1 MIDSGSRPKSRN
13 LRSLMPVLAFLK
25 PYGWRMFFAG
35 LALVFTSA
43 VTLSLGQGVRLL
55 IDEGLVQ
62 GSKEQ
67 LTLTLMFFTGLVFLM
82 SLGTFTRFYL
92 VSWIG
97 ERVSTDLRVAVF
109 RHLIRLHPA
118 FFETNLSGEIQARI
132 TADTTVLQT
141 VIGSSL
147 SIALRN
153 GLMLIGGIGWLFWI
167 NPKLTATVLAVVP
180 VVVVPII
187 IFGRRVRRL
196 SRSSQDR
203 VATVGAFVGEAL
215 QNIKIVQGFNH
226 QAEDVRQFNGHAE
239 NAFRTGIQRIRQR
252 AVLIAIVILLVLG
265 SIGSMLWVGGMDVL
279 EGRISPGELAAFV
292 FYAVIVG
299 SAVGFISEV
308 YGDLQRAAGATER
321 LLELLDAKALIRDP
335 HRPKRLPGKIQGA
348 VSIQNLGFSYPS
360 RPEQKALDGIQLE
373 VESGMTMALVGPSG
387 AGKSTLLDLL
397 LRFYDPQQGSICFEG
412 IDLRDLSLEDL
423 RRHIALVPQ
432 QPVLFSASVEEN
444 LRYGKPEASGDEI
457 RNAVEKAFATEF
469 IEGLPQKYDSFL
481 GEQGVRLSGGQ
492 RQRIAI
498 ARALLKDPALLLLD
512 EATSALDAESE
523 RMVQQALDD
532 LMRNR
537 TSIVIAHRL
546 STVIDADQIAVLDQG
561 RLVAL
566 GTHRELMDSSELYS
580 QLARLQFREP
590 QTPETHLQAVPA

>member
-1 MIDSGSRPKSRN
+1 
-13 LRSLMPVLAFLK
+13 
-25 PYGWRMFFAG
+25 
-35 LALVFTSA
+35 
-43 VTLSLGQGVRLL
+43 
-55 IDEGLVQ
+55 
-62 GSKEQ
+62 
-67 LTLTLMFFTGLVFLM
+67 
-82 SLGTFTRFYL
+82 
-92 VSWIG
+92 
-97 ERVSTDLRVAVF
+97 
-109 RHLIRLHPA
+109 
-118 FFETNLSGEIQARI
+118 
-132 TADTTVLQT
+132 
-141 VIGSSL
+141 L

-321 LLELLDAKALIRDP
+321 LLELLDAKALIQDP
-335 HRPKRLPGKIQGA
+335 HRPKRLPEKIQGA
-348 VSIQNLGFSYPS
+348 VFIQNLGFSYPS

-444 LRYGKPEASGDEI
+444 LRYGKPQASRDEI

-566 GTHRELMDSSELYS
+566 GTHRELMDSCELYS

-590 QTPETHLQAVPA
+590 QAPETHLQAVPA

>member
-1 MIDSGSRPKSRN
+1 M
-13 LRSLMPVLAFLK
+13 
-25 PYGWRMFFAG
+25 
-35 LALVFTSA
+35 
-43 VTLSLGQGVRLL
+43 TLSLGQGVRLL

-92 VSWIG
+92 VSWSG
-97 ERVSTDLRVAVF
+97 ERVRTDLRVAVF

-167 NPKLTATVLAVVP
+167 NPKLTATVLVVIP

-321 LLELLDAKALIRDP
+321 LLELLDAKALIQDP
-335 HRPKRLPGKIQGA
+335 HRPKRFPGKIQGA

-444 LRYGKPEASGDEI
+444 LRYGKPEASRDEI

-469 IEGLPQKYDSFL
+469 IEGLPQKYESFL

-498 ARALLKDPALLLLD
+498 ARALLKDPTLLLLD

-523 RMVQQALDD
+523 RMVQKALDD

-537 TSIVIAHRL
+537 TSILIAHRL

-566 GTHRELMDSSELYS
+566 GTHRELMDSCELYS
-580 QLARLQFREP
+580 QLARLQFRDP
-590 QTPETHLQAVPA
+590 QAPETHLKAVPA